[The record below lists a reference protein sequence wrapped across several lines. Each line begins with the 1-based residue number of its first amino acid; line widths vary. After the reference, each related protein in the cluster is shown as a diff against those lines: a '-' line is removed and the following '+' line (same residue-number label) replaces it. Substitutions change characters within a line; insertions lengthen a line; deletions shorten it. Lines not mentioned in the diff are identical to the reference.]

1 MIKATGGAP
10 VPQVERGGRRRAL
23 RAVLWLAITVAF
35 VVAIWPKPI
44 MVPGGPSDKIQHVLA
59 FLTLTALG
67 SAAYPRGAALKLGLG
82 LAGFGALIE
91 VVQALPALNRDAELL
106 DWIADVAAVAVVLL
120 AVGLWRRMRPQ
131 A

>member
-1 MIKATGGAP
+1 MQ
-10 VPQVERGGRRRAL
+10 QVERGGRRRAL
-23 RAVLWLAITVAF
+23 RAIFWLAGTVAV

-44 MVPGGPSDKIQHVLA
+44 MVPGAPSHKIQHIMA
-59 FLTLTALG
+59 FLFLTALG
-67 SAAYPRGAALKLGLG
+67 SAAYPRGAALKLALG

-91 VVQALPALNRDAELL
+91 IVQSIPALNRDAELL

>member
-1 MIKATGGAP
+1 MQ
-10 VPQVERGGRRRAL
+10 QVERGGRRRAL
-23 RAVLWLAITVAF
+23 RAIFWLAVTVAF

-44 MVPGGPSDKIQHVLA
+44 MVPGAPSDKIQHIMA
-59 FLTLTALG
+59 FLFLTALG
-67 SAAYPRGAALKLGLG
+67 SAAYPRGAALKLALG

-91 VVQALPALNRDAELL
+91 IVQSSPALNRDAELL

>member
-1 MIKATGGAP
+1 MNKATGGGP
-10 VPQVERGGRRRAL
+10 LQQVERGGRRRAL
-23 RAVLWLAITVAF
+23 RAIFWLAVTVAF
-35 VVAIWPKPI
+35 VVALWPKPI
-44 MVPGGPSDKIQHVLA
+44 MVPGAPSDKIQHIMA
-59 FLTLTALG
+59 FLFLTALG
-67 SAAYPRGAALKLGLG
+67 SAAYPRGAALKLALG

-91 VVQALPALNRDAELL
+91 IVQSIPALNRDAELL